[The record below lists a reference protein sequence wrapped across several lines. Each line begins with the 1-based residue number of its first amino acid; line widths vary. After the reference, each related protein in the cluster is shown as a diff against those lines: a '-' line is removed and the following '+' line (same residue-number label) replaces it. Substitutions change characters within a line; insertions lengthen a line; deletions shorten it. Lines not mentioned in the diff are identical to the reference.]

1 MRKKSSD
8 SKNKKAPVSKG
19 KTASKGKAA
28 DKTGYTGKNQAPKYA
43 DKKGVVS
50 KNAKRTDV
58 KNPEALAAFLGR
70 KKLGGAE
77 MAKRAAQGRKNARK
91 GK

>member
-8 SKNKKAPVSKG
+8 SKNKKAPAPKG
-19 KTASKGKAA
+19 KSAPVGKAA
-28 DKTGYTGKNQAPKYA
+28 DKTGYTGKNQPAKYA

-58 KNPEALAAFLGR
+58 KNPEALAAYLGR
-70 KKLGGAE
+70 KKIGNAE
-77 MAKRAAQGRKNARK
+77 MAKRAAKGRKNARK